1 MSLHN
6 NNMSAAEALE
16 HLARIVERDELTPA
30 EAAACVRANW
40 QWEREYNNC
49 EMPGAV
55 LVEMK
60 ELEGR
65 ELKPSD
71 LAAVLRSWADQARRE
86 LGH

>member
-30 EAAACVRANW
+30 RAAYCVRVNW
-40 QWEREYNNC
+40 WWEREIENC

-55 LVEMK
+55 LVVVK
-60 ELEGR
+60 ELEGL
-65 ELKPSD
+65 ELMKPSD
-71 LAAVLRSWADQARRE
+71 LAAVLRARAEEARATS
-86 LGH
+86 